1 MANGFA
7 KFGEDTCQG
16 KLSVLRILNV
26 LYSFLFLMFR
36 WWVLSDVM
44 VVRSVIHFKT
54 LQFPKRWKDL
64 LQDFSMFCKVNIML
78 FLSLLNMM
86 TELLG
91 RWVGGRW
98 VGGSVVGWSVVGGL
112 VVGEFNKTRSLNGEK
127 IFCKISQT

>member
-1 MANGFA
+1 
-7 KFGEDTCQG
+7 
-16 KLSVLRILNV
+16 
-26 LYSFLFLMFR
+26 
-36 WWVLSDVM
+36 
-44 VVRSVIHFKT
+44 
-54 LQFPKRWKDL
+54 
-64 LQDFSMFCKVNIML
+64 
-78 FLSLLNMM
+78 MM